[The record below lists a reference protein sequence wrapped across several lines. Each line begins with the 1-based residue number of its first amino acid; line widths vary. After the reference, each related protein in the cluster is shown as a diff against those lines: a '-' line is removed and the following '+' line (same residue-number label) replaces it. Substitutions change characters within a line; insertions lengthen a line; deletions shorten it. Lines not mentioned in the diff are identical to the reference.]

1 VPLRRGLPREL
12 PPRDPL
18 TRARLE
24 EVGGRARP
32 ITLARERV
40 LPVGGALRELLP
52 GGALRRGATVAIEGV
67 SGTGATSLA
76 FTLAAAATDTGEWAG
91 AVDLDDTFG
100 GEAAAANGVALERF
114 AVVRHVSLDRW
125 ATVVAVL
132 LDGVAL
138 VVAEVP
144 RGVRAGDARRLVAR
158 ARERGAVLVTLPSTK
173 ARWTFDTTLRM
184 RADGGEW
191 PGLQA
196 GGGLLEDRRLRVLV
210 EGRGEA
216 ARTRS
221 AVLARAG

>member
-1 VPLRRGLPREL
+1 MPLRRGLPREL
-12 PPRDPL
+12 PPRDAL
-18 TRARLE
+18 TRARLA

-52 GGALRRGATVAIEGV
+52 GALRRGATVAIEGV

-144 RGVRAGDARRLVAR
+144 RGVRAGDARRLVA
-158 ARERGAVLVTLPSTK
+158 
-173 ARWTFDTTLRM
+173 
-184 RADGGEW
+184 
-191 PGLQA
+191 
-196 GGGLLEDRRLRVLV
+196 
-210 EGRGEA
+210 
-216 ARTRS
+216 S
-221 AVLARAG
+221 A